1 MPVMT
6 RDPGTDGAAWGSWS
20 YGDVAVRCESLKG
33 SPWTLIPTYV
43 VHDSDDLLVTFL
55 AAGTTLGFPEFPHA
69 RWEHPWKVAGH
80 THWHG
85 HGKLMM
91 QRPGEAYSVDVL
103 LARRGPGVRGVVP
116 QPAGPAHPRPGQLP
130 HPRPR
135 AGLLDPGRRGLG
147 GQGRRAVRAAR
158 RGGALHRR
166 AGGVDPPH
174 GCGDRGDA
182 DRRQHLVGRVLGELG
197 PTRGVGP
204 AHPLGRVCQIC
215 GGVRG
220 PTPAFAAS
228 SPDTT

>member
-91 QRPGEAYSVDVL
+91 QRPGEAYSVDVFW
-103 LARRGPGVRGVVP
+103 RGEDRAFAGWYLNLQDPLTRDQVSYHTLDHELDYWI
-116 QPAGPAHPRPGQLP
+116 PAGGAWEVKDAELFEQRVAEERYTAEQAESIRRTGAEIEAMLT
-130 HPRPR
+130 
-135 AGLLDPGRRGLG
+135 AGSTWWDESW
-147 GQGRRAVRAAR
+147 ASWA
-158 RGGALHRR
+158 
-166 AGGVDPPH
+166 PP
-174 GCGDRGDA
+174 
-182 DRRQHLVGRVLGELG
+182 EEWG
-197 PTRGVGP
+197 PLT
-204 AHPLGRVCQIC
+204 L
-215 GGVRG
+215 
-220 PTPAFAAS
+220 
-228 SPDTT
+228 

>member
-6 RDPGTDGAAWGSWS
+6 RDESAWGSWS

-91 QRPGEAYSVDVL
+91 QRPGEAYSVDVFW
-103 LARRGPGVRGVVP
+103 RGEDRTFAGWYLNLQDPLTRDQGSYHTLDHELDYWI
-116 QPAGPAHPRPGQLP
+116 PAGGAWEVKDSELFEQRVAEERYTAEQ
-130 HPRPR
+130 
-135 AGLLDPGRRGLG
+135 AESIRRT
-147 GQGRRAVRAAR
+147 
-158 RGGALHRR
+158 GAEIEAMLTVGSTWWDESW
-166 AGGVDPPH
+166 ASWAPP
-174 GCGDRGDA
+174 
-182 DRRQHLVGRVLGELG
+182 EEWG
-197 PTRGVGP
+197 PLT
-204 AHPLGRVCQIC
+204 L
-215 GGVRG
+215 
-220 PTPAFAAS
+220 
-228 SPDTT
+228 